1 MSPHSSAHV
10 IGSQVRADVHHRH
23 DQSTFDEI
31 DEDIYNENKVGKK
44 KEGRDTFETEES
56 ETAASSSSEAIEEY
70 YVADNIKLKK
80 PPPGSKIEAL
90 RDTIEQRVGMERMR
104 IIINLKSSTY
114 KSALSSTKF
123 VVFPVFVDLLPF
135 IPCLAPFILILFARV
150 NYRAREAT
158 WPTEESLASSA
169 SCQIF
174 LQ

>member
-1 MSPHSSAHV
+1 ML
-10 IGSQVRADVHHRH
+10 H

-114 KSALSSTKF
+114 KSALFSTKF
-123 VVFPVFVDLLPF
+123 SVSSFCRPSSLHSLP
-135 IPCLAPFILILFARV
+135 R
-150 NYRAREAT
+150 
-158 WPTEESLASSA
+158 SLHFNSF
-169 SCQIF
+169 CEG
-174 LQ
+174 